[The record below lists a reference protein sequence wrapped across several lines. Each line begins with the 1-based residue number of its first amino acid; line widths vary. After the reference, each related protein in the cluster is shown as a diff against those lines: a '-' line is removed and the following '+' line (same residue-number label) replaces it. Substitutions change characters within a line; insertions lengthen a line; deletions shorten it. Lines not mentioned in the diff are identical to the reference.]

1 MKKGRTGASVWWRP
15 GSPGPPT
22 APFSPGI
29 PIKPKYI
36 QYLQGTFIIQHIH
49 KAGKF
54 EL

>member
-1 MKKGRTGASVWWRP
+1 MKKGRTGASVWWQP

-36 QYLQGTFIIQHIH
+36 QYLCTRHLH
-49 KAGKF
+49 YSTYS
-54 EL
+54 